1 MITSMG
7 DALIDVIIDASG
19 EITSTVGGAGLN
31 TALAIGRLGIP
42 VQMVAGIS
50 QDSLGSRILR
60 TLLSNA
66 VHDGL
71 GTRTAEPTTIAL
83 ASLRDDGSATY
94 RFLLDGTSIAAVI
107 GEQALLAV
115 HPASTSLLV
124 GGVSLALDPSAS
136 AAIEVVRQA
145 PEHCLV
151 MLDPNYRPAISGSSP
166 IYAQTIA
173 AILPRVDVLK
183 VSVEDLAALQ
193 PESAP
198 AVAAKQLRDVH
209 GCVVLLTDGGKDLT
223 IYGSKEVVL
232 PVPRVNVADTVGA
245 GDAFS
250 GGFLSWWHLND
261 MGRTDVASID
271 ALTRAA
277 RAGILV
283 AARTCERIGADPPHL
298 SELPSDWST

>member
-1 MITSMG
+1 MG
-7 DALIDVIIDASG
+7 DALVDVIIDSNG
-19 EITSTVGGAGLN
+19 EIASTVGGAGLN
-31 TALAIGRLGIP
+31 TALAIGRLGVP

-50 QDSLGSRILR
+50 EDSLGSRILR

-66 VHDGL
+66 VRDGL

-94 RFLLDGTSIAAVI
+94 RFLLDGTSIASVTS
-107 GEQALLAV
+107 EQALTVV

-124 GGVSLALDPSAS
+124 GGVSLALDPFAS
-136 AAIEVVRQA
+136 AASEVVQQA
-145 PEHCLV
+145 PEYCLV

-166 IYAQTIA
+166 IYARTIA
-173 AILPRVDVLK
+173 AVLSRVDVLK
-183 VSVEDLAALQ
+183 VSVEDLAALV
-193 PESAP
+193 PGVAP
-198 AVAAKQLRDVH
+198 TVAARQLRDVH
-209 GCVVLLTDGGKDLT
+209 GCVVLLTDGGGDLT
-223 IYGSKEVVL
+223 VFGSEEVSL
-232 PVPRVNVADTVGA
+232 QVPQVNVADTVGA

-261 MGRTDVASID
+261 MGRSDLTSID

-283 AARTCERIGADPPHL
+283 AARTCERVGAEPPHL